1 MLLSVSGRLVQVLD
15 EIQYQ
20 SEIPDS
26 TSWESNPDSRQLF
39 IYRSFIYVFHLSC
52 TYLQESR
59 VGYLDYLADQKLLA
73 STCWHD
79 SYTQL
84 LQLSATEYCLV
95 IFSSHA
101 SNSKNYI
108 QLKLL
113 RILEVQ
119 KSFDSQIHLR
129 GLSSVK
135 TPAIRMSKSTFNYF
149 ITKIGNLQE
158 LI

>member
-1 MLLSVSGRLVQVLD
+1 MYATFCLRSFSLGSFSQKYPILPLGNRIL
-15 EIQYQ
+15 
-20 SEIPDS
+20 IP
-26 TSWESNPDSRQLF
+26 WQLF

-95 IFSSHA
+95 IFPSHA
-101 SNSKNYI
+101 SNSK
-108 QLKLL
+108 
-113 RILEVQ
+113 ILY
-119 KSFDSQIHLR
+119 
-129 GLSSVK
+129 SVK
-135 TPAIRMSKSTFNYF
+135 ASANFRGSKVFRLLDTLTRLVF
-149 ITKIGNLQE
+149 G
-158 LI
+158 